1 MAFYKFILK
10 LISYPILALV
20 YFYKY
25 AISPLTPPSCRHV
38 PTCSNYMIEAIK
50 IHGPFKGFWMGLRR
64 LSKCHPW
71 GTHGYD
77 PVPPRKIKTQTDQ
90 AEKKTDQ
97 A

>member
-1 MAFYKFILK
+1 MLMIYKFILR
-10 LISYPILALV
+10 LLSYPLLGLV

-25 AISPLTPPSCRHV
+25 AISPLTPASCRHV

-50 IHGPFKGFWMGLRR
+50 IHGPFVGLFLGLRR

-77 PVPPRKIKTQTDQ
+77 PVPAKGTLKYHFPKFKFKRG
-90 AEKKTDQ
+90 
-97 A
+97 